1 MQIFRGFHRPF
12 LFLFRYFSCEYE
24 GQDLQIDQRRDP
36 ENIKHEVIA
45 EDDEKGLLE
54 VNRDVE
60 AALPFEPPQPV
71 PLVHGIHVSYFTD
84 FPVFGTPLLKPVVG
98 NLNVTLL

>member
-1 MQIFRGFHRPF
+1 M
-12 LFLFRYFSCEYE
+12 
-24 GQDLQIDQRRDP
+24 QIDQRGDP
-36 ENIKHEVIA
+36 ENIKHKIIA
-45 EDDEKGLLE
+45 ENEEKGLLE

-71 PLVHGIHVSYFTD
+71 PLVHGVHVSNFTD
-84 FPVFGTPLLKPVVG
+84 FPIFGAPLLKPVVG

>member
-1 MQIFRGFHRPF
+1 M
-12 LFLFRYFSCEYE
+12 
-24 GQDLQIDQRRDP
+24 QIDQRGDP
-36 ENIKHEVIA
+36 ENIKHKIIA
-45 EDDEKGLLE
+45 ENKEKGLLE

-71 PLVHGIHVSYFTD
+71 PLVHGVHVSNFTD
-84 FPVFGTPLLKPVVG
+84 FPIFGAPLLKPVVG